1 MSTRIFAGM
10 RSAVSGLVD
19 KVLLP
24 QPSEVLKVKPPSV
37 LEAVEQA
44 RLEWVAARRYFETVT
59 DPDLIDHAVY
69 LLEAAQRKYTYVLKK
84 ARESDVTGE
93 RSIS

>member
-1 MSTRIFAGM
+1 MK
-10 RSAVSGLVD
+10 SAVSGLID

-24 QPSEVLKVKPPSV
+24 QPPEALKEKPPSM

-44 RLEWVAARRYFETVT
+44 RLEWLAARRYFETVT

-84 ARESDVTGE
+84 ARESNVRGKTSTG
-93 RSIS
+93 

>member
-1 MSTRIFAGM
+1 M
-10 RSAVSGLVD
+10 RSAVSGLMD

-24 QPSEVLKVKPPSV
+24 QPPQVLKAKPPSM

-84 ARESDVTGE
+84 ARESNVRGETSTG
-93 RSIS
+93 